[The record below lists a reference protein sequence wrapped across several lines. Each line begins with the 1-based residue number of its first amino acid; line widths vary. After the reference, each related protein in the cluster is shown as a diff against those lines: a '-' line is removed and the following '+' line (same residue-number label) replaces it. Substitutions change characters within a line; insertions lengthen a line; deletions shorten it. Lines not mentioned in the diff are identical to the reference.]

1 MAETQ
6 KFPAAGKPAKKQ
18 NGTPP
23 GRKQMLTLWLAA
35 IAALGT
41 GVPGVVDC
49 VGRLVDGRR
58 SSEEI
63 QELIAKQT
71 AELTQEQRNGVDAIK
86 ELQGDAQVHQSD
98 FAYMRGRLELLQDVL
113 RDCCTR
119 RRALDK
125 LREEAGPKP
134 EPEPPKP
141 TKPDEPESLPESLM
155 KIWVH
160 GDKRPVEQ
168 LKKVP
173 DFNVQQQLQTQEPGK

>member
-6 KFPAAGKPAKKQ
+6 KFPVAGKPAKKQ

-63 QELIAKQT
+63 QELITKQT
-71 AELTQEQRNGVDAIK
+71 AELTQEQRNGVDAIRK
-86 ELQGDAQVHQSD
+86 LQGDAQVHRSD
-98 FAYMRGRLELLQDVL
+98 FAYMQGRLELLQDVL

-119 RRALDK
+119 RRALEK
-125 LREEAGPKP
+125 LREEPGPKP
-134 EPEPPKP
+134 GPEPPEES
-141 TKPDEPESLPESLM
+141 DEPESLPESLM
-155 KIWVH
+155 KVWVH
-160 GDKRPVEQ
+160 DGAKKLPVEH

-173 DFNVQQQLQTQEPGK
+173 DFRQEQVQLQEPGE